1 MHLEV
6 ASFEGNPNLGLFSTA
21 TDSFCISGSSRFA
34 KLASEIL
41 KVPHHEVLVSESRA
55 IGIFTAANSNGILV
69 PHITE
74 KSEIAEFKKLGIN
87 VCMLKTK
94 ETALGNLI
102 ALNDKGCIMSPYLL
116 PYRKEIFDCFGCEV
130 VIASIAGLDLV
141 GSSCVATNK
150 GFLTH
155 RDCTEREF
163 KIIEDVLKVKGE
175 IGTANFGSPF
185 VGAFIVANSNGFIA
199 SEQTTGPEL
208 ARIDEALG
216 FI

>member
-6 ASFEGNPNLGLFSTA
+6 ASFEGNPNVGLFATA

-34 KLASEIL
+34 TLATEIL
-41 KVPHHEVLVSESRA
+41 KVPHHEVLVSSSKA
-55 IGIFTAANSNGILV
+55 IGIFSAANANGVIL

-74 KSEIAEFKKLGIN
+74 KLEISEFKKLGIN
-87 VCMLKTK
+87 VCVLNTK
-94 ETALGNLI
+94 ETALGNLV
-102 ALNDKGCIMSPYLL
+102 AANDKGCLISPYLL
-116 PYRKEIFDCFGCEV
+116 PYKKEISDCFGCEV
-130 VIASIAGLDLV
+130 VIASVAGLDLV
-141 GSSCVATNK
+141 GSACVATNK
-150 GFLTH
+150 GFLAH

-163 KIIEDVLKVKGE
+163 KLIEEVLKVKGE

-185 VGAFIVANSNGFIA
+185 VGAFIVANSNGFVV
-199 SEQTTGPEL
+199 SEHTTGPEI